1 MDGSWQE
8 EVRKKRIDTLFSLLY
23 FSLECQPICHNPIS
37 PDISMLKMIN
47 TITICCVKSDITQRQ
62 NHRHQQWWRHLLCGS
77 VNYSHL
83 FPFSDCAAIYQGFNW
98 RLTPIDLILISWVTL
113 HRYLIS
119 TEISVMDGSD
129 CGDVLTIKQC
139 S

>member
-47 TITICCVKSDITQRQ
+47 TITTCFVSEVILLKDRIIGINSGGATCCV
-62 NHRHQQWWRHLLCGS
+62 G
-77 VNYSHL
+77 V
-83 FPFSDCAAIYQGFNW
+83 
-98 RLTPIDLILISWVTL
+98 
-113 HRYLIS
+113 
-119 TEISVMDGSD
+119 
-129 CGDVLTIKQC
+129 
-139 S
+139 